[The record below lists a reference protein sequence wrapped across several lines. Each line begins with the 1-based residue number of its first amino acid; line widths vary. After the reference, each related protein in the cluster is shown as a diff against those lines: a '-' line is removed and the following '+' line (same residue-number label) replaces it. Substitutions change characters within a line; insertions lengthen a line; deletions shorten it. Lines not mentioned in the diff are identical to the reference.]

1 MFNYQKI
8 TSSKLLSFAN
18 FRQLLL
24 AFCITGEYVFSSAE
38 EIDYKIKLNDNLTTI
53 NNLLLQVRKNKSKC
67 DSLIT
72 PSIIVSE
79 IMQLFNFLI
88 IKIGNL
94 SFTIHM
100 SLDWKSLNDSCQKTL
115 DNMEKLITNE
125 SEDRSYIEY
134 TIKKFD
140 FYFDQFTKRD
150 ITVYS
155 QEWIYDINNKI
166 NDISRSIE
174 AFYYEFSKFK
184 SKQEEFQSKQKEK
197 QKSDLI
203 LLIEIRSFILIINDK
218 IQVLRNTIND
228 MENTTRAPSRDSMP
242 SFSDDEK
249 SSTRSTESRRYS
261 FPGTMAFEEYLLNFD
276 TPSTSEKD
284 STPPSSLP
292 TQ

>member
-1 MFNYQKI
+1 
-8 TSSKLLSFAN
+8 
-18 FRQLLL
+18 
-24 AFCITGEYVFSSAE
+24 
-38 EIDYKIKLNDNLTTI
+38 
-53 NNLLLQVRKNKSKC
+53 
-67 DSLIT
+67 
-72 PSIIVSE
+72 
-79 IMQLFNFLI
+79 
-88 IKIGNL
+88 
-94 SFTIHM
+94 
-100 SLDWKSLNDSCQKTL
+100 
-115 DNMEKLITNE
+115 MEKLITNE

-166 NDISRSIE
+166 DDISRSIE
-174 AFYYEFSKFK
+174 AFYYEFSKFQ

-203 LLIEIRSFILIINDK
+203 LLIEIRSFILIIKDK

-228 MENTTRAPSRDSMP
+228 MENTTRAPSRASTP

-261 FPGTMAFEEYLLNFD
+261 FPGTMAFEEYPLNFD